1 MIRVLLAEDQDT
13 IQQVLKSHLEL
24 EPDLEV
30 VGIAVDGR
38 DAIEQIEALKPDIV
52 LIDIEIP
59 TADGFDV
66 TKIICERFSDTKVLL
81 LGSDSDDKYLYHTLK
96 LGAKGFFLKN
106 TPPAELANAIR
117 AIHKGYF
124 QIGPGLIEQFHAQ
137 SFPLFSQQ
145 KTQSKLEQKDNR
157 QENLLTIV
165 DLDILSIINEWKSQI
180 INEWKLQWYKQWKIE
195 WRKYLPAAIALNT
208 GVWLLVL
215 ILFKVLPHSY
225 ASKWA
230 VKILETNPGADV
242 SLPSGGRA
250 TSARNLGRTIASADP
265 RNDYVQIATSRAVLE
280 KAAEQMNMSVKD
292 FGEPE
297 VTVDRDSG
305 FIAFEIEGKTP
316 TQAQQKAQILYQVV
330 TEWIE
335 QLRKTELERQ
345 EWETQKTLE
354 RARQNID
361 SAQEKLSAYRASS
374 LMSAD
379 EQQIKALSETIE
391 GLRRQQAEI
400 QAQERGLKSRYEQ
413 LSRDLN
419 LSPSEAADAYQLQ
432 TNDVYKQYSQRYAL
446 ATKAYLDLLSRFTN
460 ENPALIQK
468 QADMREAAA
477 DLQRQ
482 AAFILGRPINLE
494 MLAKITPLAPDP
506 QAVGMRE
513 KLLEDLVNA
522 RAEQQRLTAQEREL
536 TAQIAQLENRLR
548 SFSKDKLSIDRL
560 ERDLQYA
567 EAVFT
572 STLAKL
578 DFSKESIYYNYPPT
592 QLMIEPSLSD
602 PDDPV
607 SPNLRSAL
615 LGGLAGSL
623 LVTTGLF
630 LFGWDRDNSKHQI

>member
-30 VGIAVDGR
+30 VGTAVDSR
-38 DAIEQIEALKPDIV
+38 DAIEQIEALKPDVV

-59 TADGFDV
+59 TVDGWDA
-66 TKIICERFSDTKVLL
+66 TQIISERFIDTKVLL
-81 LGSDSDDKYLYHTLK
+81 LSSYSDDKYLHDALK
-96 LGAKGFFLKN
+96 IGAKGFFLKN
-106 TPPAELANAIR
+106 TPPVELANAIR

-124 QIGPGLIEQFHAQ
+124 QIGPGLIEQFNSQ
-137 SFPLFSQQ
+137 SFAIFSQQ
-145 KTQSKLEQKDNR
+145 KTQSKLEQKSDR
-157 QENLLTIV
+157 QESLLTAV
-165 DLDILSIINEWKSQI
+165 DLDLLSIINEWKSQ
-180 INEWKLQWYKQWKIE
+180 WHKQWKIE

-208 GVWLLVL
+208 AVWLLVL

-225 ASKWA
+225 TSKWA

-250 TSARNLGRTIASADP
+250 TSARNFGRTIASADP

-297 VTVDRDSG
+297 ITVDRDSG
-305 FIAFEIEGKTP
+305 FIAFQIEGETP

-330 TEWIE
+330 TEWLDR
-335 QLRKTELERQ
+335 LRKTELERQ
-345 EWETQKTLE
+345 EIETQRTLE

-361 SAQEKLSAYRASS
+361 SAQEKLSVYRASS

-391 GLRRQQAEI
+391 GLRRQQADA

-413 LSRDLN
+413 LSRDLK
-419 LSPSEAADAYQLQ
+419 LSSSEAADAYQLQ

-446 ATKAYLDLLSRFTN
+446 ATKAYLDLISRFTN

-482 AAFILGRPINLE
+482 ASFILGRPMNLE

-522 RAEQQRLTAQEREL
+522 RAEQQRLAAQEQEL

-602 PDDPV
+602 LDDPV
-607 SPNLRSAL
+607 SPNTRSAL
-615 LGGLAGSL
+615 LGGLAGSF

-630 LFGWDRDNSKHQI
+630 LFGWDRDNSKHQM